1 MVANRVISPTKQF
14 NWLCSAAQHWRWAAS
29 FSNPGLFA
37 LLCISL
43 SLITH
48 FWNSLTIHA
57 VLFVCQ
63 EQQRYNQPHKAF
75 TFRMHGFESVVGPV
89 KGVFDKEMSLN
100 KAREHTLLRSDRPPY
115 VTILSLGQ
123 TFCFSPDT
131 AVTLLVERLRV
142 AERKPTAVLNFALT
156 VFQCEMQ
163 QPGYLM
169 VKEQEQRYVN
179 CWKIHSFWLQMSQVH
194 RWDII
199 DIVLFYHS
207 SRLIYFC
214 ADLTLVCIRAVFLL

>member
-1 MVANRVISPTKQF
+1 MKQINIVVVNSVISPTEQVD
-14 NWLCSAAQHWRWAAS
+14 WLRGAAQHWRWAAS

-37 LLCISL
+37 YLCKIL
-43 SLITH
+43 SLTTH
-48 FWNSLTIHA
+48 FWNPLTMQA
-57 VLFVCQ
+57 SLFVYQ

-123 TFCFSPDT
+123 TFCFYYSHT
-131 AVTLLVERLRV
+131 VSGAVESGWEKKTTMVLTFAL
-142 AERKPTAVLNFALT
+142 AVL
-156 VFQCEMQ
+156 QCETQ

-179 CWKIHSFWLQMSQVH
+179 CWKIHSFWLQMSPVH

-199 DIVLFYHS
+199 SIVLLYLLWLS
-207 SRLIYFC
+207 NL
-214 ADLTLVCIRAVFLL
+214 FLCGS